1 MTNKDNGREI
11 ALGILLAI
19 DKGEM
24 KSHEALLLT
33 LNKYQYLDK
42 KERAKIT
49 RTVEGVLERQITLD
63 YVINQH
69 ASLKVKKMKP
79 FIRCLLRC
87 AVYEIYY
94 MDAVPDRAA
103 ISEAVEMAKNHS
115 FKKLSGFVNGVLRN
129 IARSKGQE
137 KMPKDRVKNLSVTY
151 AMPEEILREWIRDYG
166 EETAVKMSAAALKTP
181 PLTVRPVGVSLPEV
195 KDMLEKEGVSVT
207 AHPYG
212 GAWNLENV
220 DYLSGLK
227 SFQEGR
233 FTIQD
238 GAGILAVNMSGIKKT
253 DAVLDVC
260 AAPGGKALHAS
271 EKAKS
276 VLARDVSDYKVHLIQ
291 ENAERLGRTNLQAEV
306 FDARNFDPA
315 SKDSFD
321 VVICD
326 LPCSGLGVLGRK
338 ADIKTHYTKEMGDA
352 LVALQRE
359 ILDVAKR
366 YVKKGGT
373 LLYATCTVRRAEN
386 QDQVEAFLKDNPDF
400 ALCPFENV
408 PESLK
413 AEAHEGMLQL
423 LPGVHP
429 SDGFFMA
436 RLKRK
441 GEA

>member
-1 MTNKDNGREI
+1 M
-11 ALGILLAI
+11 
-19 DKGEM
+19 
-24 KSHEALLLT
+24 
-33 LNKYQYLDK
+33 
-42 KERAKIT
+42 
-49 RTVEGVLERQITLD
+49 
-63 YVINQH
+63 
-69 ASLKVKKMKP
+69 
-79 FIRCLLRC
+79 
-87 AVYEIYY
+87 
-94 MDAVPDRAA
+94 
-103 ISEAVEMAKNHS
+103 
-115 FKKLSGFVNGVLRN
+115 
-129 IARSKGQE
+129 
-137 KMPKDRVKNLSVTY
+137 
-151 AMPEEILREWIRDYG
+151 
-166 EETAVKMSAAALKTP
+166 
-181 PLTVRPVGVSLPEV
+181 
-195 KDMLEKEGVSVT
+195 
-207 AHPYG
+207 
-212 GAWNLENV
+212 
-220 DYLSGLK
+220 
-227 SFQEGR
+227 
-233 FTIQD
+233 
-238 GAGILAVNMSGIKKT
+238 
-253 DAVLDVC
+253 
-260 AAPGGKALHAS
+260 
-271 EKAKS
+271 
-276 VLARDVSDYKVHLIQ
+276 
-291 ENAERLGRTNLQAEV
+291 